1 MADVFLSYSRQDKA
15 LAARFVELLEGLG
28 WDVFWDQETRAGTLW
43 PKVLEDELNN
53 ARCLLVLWTSH
64 SVASRWVRIEA
75 YEALQNEKL
84 LPVRLENVKPP
95 LEFRQTQIF
104 DLIGWTGEPADP
116 RLPRLFEDLA
126 AIAKCAPPRRERPAA
141 AASDMRAAEP
151 PTPARSKP
159 AAREPV
165 APPLQAET
173 ATVVIDPEVVTA
185 VASPP
190 APPVM
195 ARAPAARAAES
206 PIETRSWARVQEA
219 AAAAAAA
226 AEPVAAKLDPEPV
239 DRVAHVDWAMPR
251 ARTAW
256 IAGTAVAAIAAVWLL
271 RTVLTTDDALPRPA
285 PAPGVAAPAA
295 PKASAEP
302 APAEVKATAAK
313 IEPAPARSIAPA
325 APTITPADNKA
336 AAATS
341 TPARVA
347 SGTAR
352 ATSARCIEI
361 AEKFQTT
368 GQLTDEERRFL
379 SSKECAK

>member
-43 PKVLEDELNN
+43 PKVLEDELNQ

-64 SVASRWVRIEA
+64 SIASRWVRIEA

-104 DLIGWTGEPADP
+104 DLIGWTGEPTDP

-126 AIAKCAPPRRERPAA
+126 AIAKCAPPRRARVAA
-141 AASDMRAAEP
+141 AAGDGRAADL
-151 PTPARSKP
+151 PTPASSKP
-159 AAREPV
+159 AAREP
-165 APPLQAET
+165 AGLPLQGET
-173 ATVVIDPEVVTA
+173 AAVVADPEVVTA

-190 APPVM
+190 APP
-195 ARAPAARAAES
+195 APAPAPVARAAAS
-206 PIETRSWARVQEA
+206 LLETRSWVREQEA
-219 AAAAAAA
+219 AAAAATAA
-226 AEPVAAKLDPEPV
+226 APVAAGLDPEPV
-239 DRVAHVDWAMPR
+239 DRTARADWAMPR

-271 RTVLTTDDALPRPA
+271 RTAMTSDEVLPA
-285 PAPGVAAPAA
+285 PAPAPEVAAPAA
-295 PKASAEP
+295 PKSSPEP
-302 APAEVKATAAK
+302 APAEVKATAAT

-325 APTITPADNKA
+325 ARTLTPAENKA
-336 AAATS
+336 AAATP
-341 TPARVA
+341 TPARA
-347 SGTAR
+347 AAGAAR
-352 ATSARCIEI
+352 ATPARCIEI

>member
-15 LAARFVELLEGLG
+15 IAARFVELLEGLG

-43 PKVLEDELNN
+43 PKVLEDELNQ

-104 DLIGWTGEPADP
+104 DLIGWTGESTDP

-126 AIAKCAPPRRERPAA
+126 AIAKCTPPRRGRAAA

-151 PTPARSKP
+151 PTPASSKP
-159 AAREPV
+159 AAREP
-165 APPLQAET
+165 AGLPLQAET
-173 ATVVIDPEVVTA
+173 VTVVAEPEVVTA

-190 APPVM
+190 APP
-195 ARAPAARAAES
+195 APAPAPVARAAES
-206 PIETRSWARVQEA
+206 LLETPSWVREQEA
-219 AAAAAAA
+219 AAAAAA
-226 AEPVAAKLDPEPV
+226 PVAARPDPEPV
-239 DRVAHVDWAMPR
+239 DRTARLDRAMPR

-256 IAGTAVAAIAAVWLL
+256 IAGTAVATIAAVWLL
-271 RTVLTTDDALPRPA
+271 RTVMTTDETLPGPA
-285 PAPGVAAPAA
+285 PAPEVTAPAA
-295 PKASAEP
+295 PKSSAEP
-302 APAEVKATAAK
+302 APADAKATAAT

-325 APTITPADNKA
+325 ENKV
-336 AAATS
+336 AAATP
-341 TPARVA
+341 TPARVT

-352 ATSARCIEI
+352 ATPARCIEI

-379 SSKECAK
+379 SSKECAR

>member
-15 LAARFVELLEGLG
+15 IAARFVEMLEGLG

-43 PKVLEDELNN
+43 PKVLEDELNQ

-95 LEFRQTQIF
+95 LEFRQTQLF

-126 AIAKCAPPRRERPAA
+126 AIAKCAPPRRGRPAA
-141 AASDMRAAEP
+141 VASDVRAAEP
-151 PTPARSKP
+151 PPPARSRP
-159 AAREPV
+159 TAREPV
-165 APPLQAET
+165 ALPLQAET
-173 ATVVIDPEVVTA
+173 ATVVADPEVVVA

-195 ARAPAARAAES
+195 APAPVARAAES
-206 PIETRSWARVQEA
+206 PVETRSWVREQD
-219 AAAAAAA
+219 AAAAA
-226 AEPVAAKLDPEPV
+226 AEPVATTLDPEPV
-239 DRVAHVDWAMPR
+239 DRAARADWAMPR
-251 ARTAW
+251 ARTAL
-256 IAGTAVAAIAAVWLL
+256 IAGTVVAAIAAAWLL
-271 RTVLTTDDALPRPA
+271 RTAMTSGEAPPGPA
-285 PAPGVAAPAA
+285 PAPEVVAPAA
-295 PKASAEP
+295 PKSSPEP
-302 APAEVKATAAK
+302 APAEVKASAAK
-313 IEPAPARSIAPA
+313 IEPAPVRSIAPA

-336 AAATS
+336 APATP

-347 SGTAR
+347 SGAAR
-352 ATSARCIEI
+352 AASARCIDI

>member
-1 MADVFLSYSRQDKA
+1 MADVFLSYSRQDKT

-43 PKVLEDELNN
+43 PKVLEDELNQ

-104 DLIGWTGEPADP
+104 DLIGWTGEPTDP

-126 AIAKCAPPRRERPAA
+126 AIAKCAPPRRGRAAA
-141 AASDMRAAEP
+141 AASDARAADL
-151 PTPARSKP
+151 PTPASSKP

-165 APPLQAET
+165 GLPLQAET
-173 ATVVIDPEVVTA
+173 ATVVADPEVVTA
-185 VASPP
+185 VASPSAPP
-190 APPVM
+190 AP
-195 ARAPAARAAES
+195 APAPVARAAES
-206 PIETRSWARVQEA
+206 LLETRSWFREQEA
-219 AAAAAAA
+219 AAAAAV
-226 AEPVAAKLDPEPV
+226 PVAARLDPEPV
-239 DRVAHVDWAMPR
+239 DHTAPVDWAMPR

-271 RTVLTTDDALPRPA
+271 RTVMTTDEALPGPA
-285 PAPGVAAPAA
+285 PAPEVAAPAA
-295 PKASAEP
+295 SMASPEP
-302 APAEVKATAAK
+302 APGDVKATAAT

-325 APTITPADNKA
+325 ARTLAPAENKA
-336 AAATS
+336 AAATP

-347 SGTAR
+347 SGAAR
-352 ATSARCIEI
+352 ATPARCIEI

-379 SSKECAK
+379 SSKECAR